1 MEKQTP
7 YPGMTKK
14 EYEELLKRSKVLSTF
29 VNEKYVSQYESMIRE
44 LEEQHRRN
52 AKKLAKDNIM
62 IGNPIRRV
70 RKKWFFSWQRHIMS
84 I

>member
-29 VNEKYVSQYESMIRE
+29 VNEKYVSQYETIIRE

-70 RKKWFFSWQRHIMS
+70 RKK
-84 I
+84 

>member
-1 MEKQTP
+1 MKGKTP

-14 EYEELLKRSKVLSTF
+14 EYEELLKRSKVISTF
-29 VNEKYVSQYESMIRE
+29 VNEEYVSQYESMIRE
-44 LEEQHRRN
+44 IEDQHRRN

-70 RKKWFFSWQRHIMS
+70 RKK
-84 I
+84 